1 MKTNP
6 TLPVKNSKYAMK
18 PLSESERWYV
28 FDIESDNLYDQVTK
42 IHCIVIHDINRNQT
56 TSYGPDRIGDALEC
70 LANGHVLIGHN
81 ILFYDIPVIRKLYPF
96 YTFRAARIIDT
107 LICTRL
113 IWPKEK
119 LYDIDC
125 EQYPQVPAK
134 LRGSASLKA
143 WGYRLSDYKI
153 DFKDFSEYSEEM
165 EKYCRQ
171 DVSVTHQ
178 LFKCIQEQNYPESA
192 LALEHNFA
200 LAIER
205 QIRSGF
211 PFDVDA
217 CLDLVDG
224 LRTKEKELCTQL
236 KEIFPPIEH
245 KEIFIP
251 KVNNKKRGYVK
262 GVPFEKIHLE
272 EFNPGSRQQIAD
284 RLQKKYGWKPEKL
297 TEKGN
302 PILDDEVLEKLPY
315 PEAKSLAEYMLIE
328 KRLGQIADGKN
339 AWLKLVN
346 NDTGCIHGDLV
357 TNGCITGRCAH
368 RNPNMGQVPAAYSPY
383 GKECRS
389 LFHAPDGW
397 SLIGVDAK
405 ALELRCLAGY
415 LAIWDDGEYA
425 SLVTNPEVDI
435 HIYNQEKFNVET
447 RDISKRLL
455 YGVLYGAGALKAGT
469 IINPNEK
476 DPEVLRELGSNAINS
491 FMRGVPALKKLKNE
505 IAQTIHDR
513 GWLYGLDKRILYCRS
528 DFKGLNVLLQS
539 SGALI
544 MKQVVINLHEAMYE
558 AGYQY
563 GTDWQQ
569 QGMIHDEIQV
579 SCKPELVEV
588 VKKKA
593 LSAFPKAQ
601 EFFGFKCPIE
611 GDAKVGFSWAMT
623 H

>member
-1 MKTNP
+1 MLKA
-6 TLPVKNSKYAMK
+6 S
-18 PLSESERWYV
+18 SESERWLV
-28 FDIESDNLYDQVTK
+28 FDLETDHLYDKVTK
-42 IHCIVIHDINRNQT
+42 IHCMVIYDINRNET
-56 TSYGPDRIGDALEC
+56 TTYGPDSIGIGLEH
-70 LANGHVLIGHN
+70 LARADVLLGHN
-81 ILFYDIPVIRKLYPF
+81 IIFYDIPVIKKLYPF
-96 YTFRAARIIDT
+96 YTFKAARKIDT

-119 LYDIDC
+119 LYELDT
-125 EQYPQVPAK
+125 EQYQEVPEK

-143 WGYRLSDYKI
+143 WGYRLADYKI

-165 EKYCRQ
+165 ALYCRQ
-171 DVSVTHQ
+171 DVSVTTK
-178 LFKCIQEQNYPESA
+178 LFQHIQKENYPEPA
-192 LALEHNFA
+192 LALEHQFA
-200 LAIER
+200 LAIEK

-217 CLDLVDG
+217 CLDLVDD
-224 LRTKEKELCTQL
+224 LRTKKTDSETKL

-251 KVNNKKRGYVK
+251 KVNNKNRGYVK
-262 GVPFEKIHLE
+262 GVPFEKVRLE
-272 EFNPGSRQQIAD
+272 EFNPGSRQQIAE
-284 RLQKKYGWKPEKL
+284 RLFQKYGWKPEK
-297 TEKGN
+297 TTDKGN
-302 PILDDEVLEKLPY
+302 PILDDEVLEQLPY
-315 PEAKSLAEYMLIE
+315 PEAKPLAEYMLIK
-328 KRLGQIADGKN
+328 KRLGQISDGNN

-389 LFHAPDGW
+389 LFSAPDGW

-415 LAIWDDGEYA
+415 LAYWDNGEY
-425 SLVTNPEVDI
+425 SSVVTNPEIDI
-435 HIYNQEKFNVET
+435 HIYNQEKFGVET

-455 YGVLYGAGALKAGT
+455 YAVLYGAGALKAGT
-469 IINPNEK
+469 VIDPYEK
-476 DPEVLRELGSNAINS
+476 DEATLRKLGSSAINS
-491 FMRGVPALKKLKNE
+491 FMNGVPALKRLKNE
-505 IAQTIHDR
+505 IALSIQER

-539 SGALI
+539 SGAIL
-544 MKQVVINLHEAMYE
+544 MKQVVINLHQGMEE
-558 AGYQY
+558 AGYVY

-569 QGMIHDEIQV
+569 NAMIHDEIEI
-579 SCKPELVEV
+579 SCPPKYVENI
-588 VKKKA
+588 KEIA
-593 LSAFPKAQ
+593 LAAFPAAQ
-601 EFFGFKCPIE
+601 QFFGFRAPIE
-611 GDAKVGFSWAMT
+611 GDAKVGYTWCDV